1 MKERNT
7 FRFRNPEIQT
17 KTASLL
23 KEKNISFNQFV
34 NDLIDDYFTQN
45 GDKTYLQNINE
56 SMNYIKGIVKDNAQ
70 LERKNTLILG
80 RCLTLSLLENSKNL
94 IQMKERNIDPSRYYG
109 TILPDSTKLLDG
121 EHEFYKALQEFVE
134 NYHTKK

>member
-1 MKERNT
+1 MKEQLHLRIK
-7 FRFRNPEIQT
+7 NPEI
-17 KTASLL
+17 KD
-23 KEKNISFNQFV
+23 KIDNICKSKGISSNQFI
-34 NDLIDDYFTQN
+34 NDVLEEYFTQN

-56 SMNYIKGIVKDNAQ
+56 SMDYIKGIVKDNAQ

-80 RCLTLSLLENSKNL
+80 RCLTLSLLENLKNV
-94 IQMKERNIDPSRYYG
+94 IQMKERNIDPNRYYG

-121 EHEFYKALQEFVE
+121 DHQFYKALQEFIE